1 VKGAQKMYEIF
12 EQLLQRRGITAYKVA
27 KDTGLTQ
34 TLLSN
39 WKNGKSIPNTQN
51 LKKIADYFGVT
62 VDYLMTGEDKTETK
76 NDFSEL
82 EGAYFSL
89 AKEAQESGIDP
100 DDIRK
105 IIEIVRSVRDKK
117 GGVILSSYLTKAD
130 LYNYIDLVRMKN
142 NIHFSVYPLNVIKD
156 CLQIGIEVKKESFS
170 TKGLRDIFTFS
181 CH

>member
-1 VKGAQKMYEIF
+1 MYEIF

-117 GGVILSSYLTKAD
+117 G
-130 LYNYIDLVRMKN
+130 
-142 NIHFSVYPLNVIKD
+142 
-156 CLQIGIEVKKESFS
+156 E
-170 TKGLRDIFTFS
+170 
-181 CH
+181 